1 MDDHG
6 FGQFWH
12 KITNFTLGISVRKF
26 GTDTPNVKFDE
37 KSGKKWQKT
46 TKKCQKTVK
55 KRQKMTKK
63 NSRNPSGILIANFGN

>member
-12 KITNFTLGISVRKF
+12 KITNFTLGVSVRKF

-55 KRQKMTKK
+55 KREKMAKK
-63 NSRNPSGILIANFGN
+63 KSRNPIGILIAKIGN

>member
-1 MDDHG
+1 M
-6 FGQFWH
+6 
-12 KITNFTLGISVRKF
+12 
-26 GTDTPNVKFDE
+26 PNVKFDE

-46 TKKCQKTVK
+46 TKKCKKTVK

>member
-1 MDDHG
+1 M
-6 FGQFWH
+6 
-12 KITNFTLGISVRKF
+12 
-26 GTDTPNVKFDE
+26 PNVKFDE

-63 NSRNPSGILIANFGN
+63 KSRNPSGILIARIGN